1 MPFFHVLE
9 MNQGESE
16 EFDSHLSTPATLKE
30 SMYICNSGGKPLVLL
45 HLLTA
50 QGLDGVLCFTSSV
63 ESTHR

>member
-1 MPFFHVLE
+1 MLLE
-9 MNQGESE
+9 
-16 EFDSHLSTPATLKE
+16 TPATLEE

-63 ESTHR
+63 ESTHRQVI